1 MTEVAGTK
9 FAGKAEPALMPHDA
23 QKGTQVLETALRR
36 IAEQPSDDPGT
47 LQQFA
52 ATALQN
58 QCRLLAATLHV
69 VGSLQL
75 DVGGRR

>member
-1 MTEVAGTK
+1 MTKVAGTK
-9 FAGKAEPALMPHDA
+9 FAGNAEPALMPHDA
-23 QKGTQVLETALRR
+23 QIRTQELETALRQ

-52 ATALQN
+52 ATALEN
-58 QCRLLAATLHV
+58 QCRLLAAALRV